1 MADGVLESTTF
12 PLTVSAIT
20 TDIIVYAV
28 LILIIAYFGILLL
41 SFLLTRLAE
50 RISAHRTQILMV
62 IPFAKIVIYAG
73 AVYLIAS
80 TLFKPDIAELV
91 AFFGLFGAILAFG
104 VKDLFS
110 DIVGGL
116 VIIVEKPFQ
125 IGDKITFG
133 GYYGEVTD
141 IGIRST
147 RLLTPDE
154 SLISV
159 PNFQVFGQS
168 VSSSNAGE
176 MAMMVVT
183 DMYIDGSCDSTVAL
197 AVAREAALT
206 SKYAALGESYP
217 VVVLL
222 NDFPFYRQVRVKAFV
237 SDIRNEFAFKSDIT
251 RRAWDEMRRQGIRPP
266 VPGAIPG
273 EDR

>member
-1 MADGVLESTTF
+1 MADGILESTTF
-12 PLTVSAIT
+12 PLTVSALT
-20 TDIIVYAV
+20 ADIILYAV
-28 LILIIAYFGILLL
+28 LILVIAYFFILLL
-41 SFLLTRLAE
+41 SFLLTRIAE
-50 RISAHRTQILMV
+50 RVSTHRTQILMI

-73 AVYLIAS
+73 AIYLIAS

-104 VKDLFS
+104 VKDLFT

-133 GYYGEVTD
+133 GYYGEVAD
-141 IGIRST
+141 IGLRST
-147 RLLTPDE
+147 KILTSDE
-154 SLISV
+154 SLVSV
-159 PNFQVFGQS
+159 PNDHVFSQP

-176 MAMMVVT
+176 MAMLVVT
-183 DMYIDGSCDSTVAL
+183 DLYIDGRCNAEKAL
-197 AVAREAALT
+197 AIAREAAIT
-206 SKYAALGESYP
+206 SKYAALGKSYP
-217 VVVLL
+217 VSIRL

-237 SDIRNEFAFKSDIT
+237 SDIRNEFQFKSDIT

-266 VPGAIPG
+266 VPGMIVKETG
-273 EDR
+273 

>member
-1 MADGVLESTTF
+1 MANGILESTTF
-12 PLTVSAIT
+12 PLTVSTLTA
-20 TDIIVYAV
+20 DIILYAV
-28 LILIIAYFGILLL
+28 LIIVIAYFCILLL

-50 RISAHRTQILMV
+50 RIPTHRTQILMV

-73 AVYLIAS
+73 AIYLIAS
-80 TLFKPDIAELV
+80 TLFKPDVAELI

-110 DIVGGL
+110 DIVGGF

-141 IGIRST
+141 IGLRST
-147 RLLTPDE
+147 RIITSDE
-154 SLISV
+154 SLVSV
-159 PNFQVFGQS
+159 PNFNVFSQS

-176 MAMMVVT
+176 MAMLVVT
-183 DMYIDGSCDSTVAL
+183 DLYIDGRCDAEKAL
-197 AVAREAALT
+197 AVAREAAIT
-206 SKYAALGESYP
+206 SKYAALGKSYP
-217 VVVLL
+217 VSVRL

-237 SDIRNEFAFKSDIT
+237 SDIRNEFLLKSDIT

-266 VPGAIPG
+266 VPGMIVESTG
-273 EDR
+273 